1 MKSAYILF
9 FLFMTFLLQANNPVE
24 DYAYLRR
31 LMRENKTDSVL
42 IFVNSRLSNAEQL
55 DKAQLAHYQSF
66 KSTALLQTGKFAE
79 ALSFS
84 RMALSNAAAVKDS
97 ASLSEI
103 WKSASHAYNRNS
115 KLDSALLYTRLLYD
129 YARRAND
136 TKMTYSALVSL
147 GNIHL
152 QNKQFHLSLEFYQE
166 ALNISLASGIKN
178 NLPADYYNLGLAQY
192 TNKLYNQALISYDKA
207 AKLGLEQNN
216 LRLVARVYG
225 STADVMETQNRLD
238 DQLKYLKKANQLAA
252 QLQDKRLL
260 AMGCS
265 NLMHLHIKQGEYGK
279 VIEYGNQALKY
290 LKEQPL
296 IPLEIDVDS
305 MMYISHKAL
314 NQPEQAISFY
324 EAFTRL
330 NNALRNEEV
339 TLRLNELKSI
349 YEVEKKN
356 LTIKNQ
362 TTELLAAQ
370 RSSRINMLVISVL
383 SLLLLALL
391 AFRIRENFYK
401 KILFRKE
408 KETDLQL
415 ELMRS
420 RLNKKRVKEENP
432 ETGEE
437 ASGPAEERDEL
448 SPEKSLQIFSQIIE
462 IIETEK
468 LYLSPELDQKYIIKR
483 LNTNKRY
490 VYESVRV
497 HGGDNNF
504 KGLVNRLRINEAKR
518 IIQERLQAKED
529 INLPDVY
536 LSSGFTSKTS
546 FYRTFKSITGLPP
559 GDYVD
564 QLQREMRG

>member
-1 MKSAYILF
+1 
-9 FLFMTFLLQANNPVE
+9 
-24 DYAYLRR
+24 
-31 LMRENKTDSVL
+31 
-42 IFVNSRLSNAEQL
+42 
-55 DKAQLAHYQSF
+55 
-66 KSTALLQTGKFAE
+66 
-79 ALSFS
+79 
-84 RMALSNAAAVKDS
+84 
-97 ASLSEI
+97 
-103 WKSASHAYNRNS
+103 
-115 KLDSALLYTRLLYD
+115 
-129 YARRAND
+129 
-136 TKMTYSALVSL
+136 
-147 GNIHL
+147 
-152 QNKQFHLSLEFYQE
+152 
-166 ALNISLASGIKN
+166 LNISLASGIKN

-238 DQLKYLKKANQLAA
+238 DQLKYLKKANQLAG

-265 NLMHLHIKQGEYGK
+265 NLMHLHIKQGEYDK

>member
-1 MKSAYILF
+1 MKFAYLLF
-9 FLFMTFLLQANNPVE
+9 FFTTFLLQANNPGE
-24 DYAYLRR
+24 DYVYLRR
-31 LMRENKTDSVL
+31 LIRENKADSVL
-42 IFVNSRLSNAEQL
+42 IFVDSRLSNAEQL
-55 DKAQLAHYQSF
+55 DKTQLAHYQSF

-84 RMALSNAAAVKDS
+84 RLALSNAAAVKDS

-115 KLDSALLYTRLLYD
+115 KLDSALLYTRLLYG

-152 QNKQFHLSLEFYQE
+152 QNKQFQLSLEFYQE
-166 ALNISLASGIKN
+166 ALNISLANSIKN

-192 TNKLYNQALISYDKA
+192 TNKLYDQALISYDKA

-238 DQLKYLKKANQLAA
+238 EQLRYLKKANQLAA

-265 NLMHLHIKQGEYGK
+265 NLMHLYLKRGEHDK

-305 MMYISHKAL
+305 TMYISHKAL
-314 NQPEQAISFY
+314 NQPGQAISFY

-330 NNALRNEEV
+330 NNDLRNEEV
-339 TLRLNELKSI
+339 TLRLNELKSM
-349 YEVEKKN
+349 YEIEKKD

-401 KILFRKE
+401 RILFRKE
-408 KETDLQL
+408 KETDLQM

-420 RLNKKRVKEENP
+420 RLEKSLNKQEISENQEEEP
-432 ETGEE
+432 GRSED
-437 ASGPAEERDEL
+437 RDEL
-448 SPEKSLQIFSQIIE
+448 SPEKSQQIFTQIME

-497 HGGDNNF
+497 HGDHNF
-504 KGLVNRLRINEAKR
+504 KGLVNRLRVNEAKR
-518 IIQERLQAKED
+518 IIQERLQAKAD

-546 FYRTFKSITGLPP
+546 FYRTFKGITGLPP
-559 GDYVD
+559 GDYVE
-564 QLQREMRG
+564 QLEREMRG

>member
-1 MKSAYILF
+1 MKFAYILF
-9 FLFMTFLLQANNPVE
+9 FFTTFLLQANNPGE
-24 DYAYLRR
+24 DYVYLRR
-31 LMRENKTDSVL
+31 LIRENKADSVL
-42 IFVNSRLSNAEQL
+42 IFVDSRLSNAEQL
-55 DKAQLAHYQSF
+55 DKTQLAHYQSF

-84 RMALSNAAAVKDS
+84 RLALSNAAAVKDS

-115 KLDSALLYTRLLYD
+115 KLDSALLYTRLLYG

-152 QNKQFHLSLEFYQE
+152 QNKQFQLSLEFYQE
-166 ALNISLASGIKN
+166 ALNISLANSIKN

-192 TNKLYNQALISYDKA
+192 TNKLYDQALISYDKA

-238 DQLKYLKKANQLAA
+238 EQLKYLKKANQLAA

-265 NLMHLHIKQGEYGK
+265 NLMHLYLKRGEHDK

-296 IPLEIDVDS
+296 MPLEIDVDS

-314 NQPEQAISFY
+314 NQPGQAISFY

-330 NNALRNEEV
+330 NNDLRNEDV
-339 TLRLNELKSI
+339 TLRLNELKSM
-349 YEVEKKN
+349 YEIEKKD

-401 KILFRKE
+401 RILFRKE
-408 KETDLQL
+408 KETDLQM

-420 RLNKKRVKEENP
+420 RLEKSLNKQEISENQEEEP
-432 ETGEE
+432 GRSED
-437 ASGPAEERDEL
+437 RDEL
-448 SPEKSLQIFSQIIE
+448 SPEKSQQIFTQIME
-462 IIETEK
+462 VIETEK

-497 HGGDNNF
+497 HGDHNF
-504 KGLVNRLRINEAKR
+504 KGLVNRLRVNEAKR
-518 IIQERLQAKED
+518 IIQERLQAKAD

-559 GDYVD
+559 GDYVE
-564 QLQREMRG
+564 QLEREMRG

>member
-1 MKSAYILF
+1 MR
-9 FLFMTFLLQANNPVE
+9 LLYLLLLSSVALQLRANNPVAE
-24 DYAYLRR
+24 QEYLRR
-31 LMRENKTDSVL
+31 LVRENKTDSVL
-42 IFVNSRLSNAEQL
+42 IYVDGRLSGSEQPE
-55 DKAQLAHYQSF
+55 KAQLAYFHSL
-66 KSTALLQTGKFAE
+66 KSTALLYNGKFDE
-79 ALSFS
+79 SLIFTRLALANSP
-84 RMALSNAAAVKDS
+84 AVKDS
-97 ASLSEI
+97 ATLSEI
-103 WKSASHAYNRNS
+103 WKSASHSYNRNG
-115 KLDSALLYTRLLYD
+115 KLDSALLFTKLLYN

-136 TKMTYSALVSL
+136 VRMTYSALVSL

-152 QNKQFHLSLEFYQE
+152 QNKQFQLSLDFYQE
-166 ALNISLASGIKN
+166 ALNISLANNYKN
-178 NLPADYYNLGLAQY
+178 NLPADYYNLGLARF
-192 TNKLYNQALISYDKA
+192 TNKLYPQAEISFEKA
-207 AKLGLEQNN
+207 AALGLEQNN

-225 STADVMETQNRLD
+225 SIADIMDAQNKYD
-238 DQLKYLKKANQLAA
+238 EQLKYLKKANQIAA

-265 NLMHLHIKQGEYGK
+265 NLMHLYLKKNEYGK
-279 VIEYGNQALKY
+279 VIEYGNQALVY
-290 LKEQPL
+290 LKDQPL
-296 IPLEIDVDS
+296 IQLEIDIDS
-305 MMYISHKAL
+305 MMYASHKAL
-314 NQPEQAISFY
+314 NQPEQAIIFH

-330 NNALRNEEV
+330 NNTLRNEEV

-349 YEVEKKN
+349 HEIEKKN

-391 AFRIRENFYK
+391 AFRIRENLYK
-401 KILFRKE
+401 RVLYRKE

-420 RLNKKRVKEENP
+420 RLNKKRIWEENP

-437 ASGPAEERDEL
+437 ASSPAEERDEL
-448 SPEKSLQIFSQIIE
+448 SPEKSLQIFSQIME

-468 LYLSPELDQKYIIKR
+468 LYLSPELDQKYIVKR

-490 VYESVRV
+490 IYESVRV
-497 HGGDNNF
+497 HGDHNL

-529 INLPDVY
+529 INLPEVY

-546 FYRTFKSITGLPP
+546 FYRTFKSVTGLPP
-559 GDYVD
+559 GDYVA
-564 QLQREMRG
+564 QLERELK

>member
-1 MKSAYILF
+1 MKHLCIL
-9 FLFMTFLLQANNPVE
+9 LLTFMALHLLANNPAAE
-24 DYAYLRR
+24 YEYLRR
-31 LMRENKTDSVL
+31 LMRENKTDSALTYVDG
-42 IFVNSRLSNAEQL
+42 RLGNPDRLERG
-55 DKAQLAHYQSF
+55 QLAYYQSV
-66 KSTALLQTGKFAE
+66 KSTALLHVGRFEESLFFTRL
-79 ALSFS
+79 ALQNSPEVS
-84 RMALSNAAAVKDS
+84 DS
-97 ASLSEI
+97 AALSEI
-103 WKSASHAYNRNS
+103 WKSASHAYNRNG
-115 KLDSALLYTRLLYD
+115 KLDSALLYTRLLYG

-136 TKMTYSALVSL
+136 VRMTYSALVSL

-152 QNKQFHLSLEFYQE
+152 QNQQFELSLEFYRE
-166 ALNISLASGIKN
+166 ALNISITNNFKG
-178 NLPADYYNLGLAQY
+178 NLPADYYNLGLAQF
-192 TNKLYNQALISYDKA
+192 TNKLYSQALTSYDKA
-207 AKLGLEQNN
+207 AMLGLEQNN

-225 STADVMETQNRLD
+225 SIADIMEAQNRLD
-238 DQLKYLKKANQLAA
+238 EQSKYLKKANQLAA

-265 NLMHLHIKQGEYGK
+265 NLMHLHLKKGEYSK
-279 VIEYGNQALKY
+279 VIEYGDQALSY

-296 IPLEIDVDS
+296 VQLEINIDS
-305 MMYISHKAL
+305 MMYVSHKAL
-314 NQPEQAISFY
+314 NQPEQAILFY
-324 EAFTRL
+324 EAFNRL
-330 NNALRNEEV
+330 NNTLRNEEV

-349 YEVEKKN
+349 YEIEKKN

-391 AFRIRENFYK
+391 AFKIRENFYK
-401 KILFRKE
+401 RILFRKE

-420 RLNKKRVKEENP
+420 RLEKSLNKQENSENQEEEP
-432 ETGEE
+432 GRSED
-437 ASGPAEERDEL
+437 RDEL
-448 SPEKSLQIFSQIIE
+448 SPEKSQQIFTQIME

-497 HGGDNNF
+497 HGDHNF

-518 IIQERLQAKED
+518 IIQERLQAKAD

-559 GDYVD
+559 GDYVE
-564 QLQREMRG
+564 QLEREMRG

>member
-1 MKSAYILF
+1 MKFAYILF
-9 FLFMTFLLQANNPVE
+9 FFTTFLLQANNPGE
-24 DYAYLRR
+24 DYVYLRR
-31 LMRENKTDSVL
+31 LIRENKADSVL
-42 IFVNSRLSNAEQL
+42 IFVDSRLSNAEQL
-55 DKAQLAHYQSF
+55 DKTQLAHYQSF

-84 RMALSNAAAVKDS
+84 RLALSNAAAVKDS

-115 KLDSALLYTRLLYD
+115 KLDSALLYTRLLYG

-152 QNKQFHLSLEFYQE
+152 QNKQFQLSLEFYQE
-166 ALNISLASGIKN
+166 ALNISLANSIKN

-192 TNKLYNQALISYDKA
+192 TNKLYDQALISYDKA

-238 DQLKYLKKANQLAA
+238 EQLKYLKKANQLAA

-265 NLMHLHIKQGEYGK
+265 NLMHLYLKRGEHDK

-296 IPLEIDVDS
+296 MPLEIDVDS

-314 NQPEQAISFY
+314 NQPGQAISFY

-330 NNALRNEEV
+330 NNDLRNEDV
-339 TLRLNELKSI
+339 TLRLNELKSM
-349 YEVEKKN
+349 YEIEKKD

-401 KILFRKE
+401 RILFRKE
-408 KETDLQL
+408 KETDLQM

-420 RLNKKRVKEENP
+420 RLEKSLNKQEISENQEEEP
-432 ETGEE
+432 GRSED
-437 ASGPAEERDEL
+437 RDEL
-448 SPEKSLQIFSQIIE
+448 SPEKSQQIFTQIME

-497 HGGDNNF
+497 HGDHNF
-504 KGLVNRLRINEAKR
+504 KGLVNRLRVNEAKR
-518 IIQERLQAKED
+518 IIQERLQAKAD

-559 GDYVD
+559 GDYVE
-564 QLQREMRG
+564 QLEREMRG

>member
-1 MKSAYILF
+1 MR
-9 FLFMTFLLQANNPVE
+9 LLYLLLLSSVALQLRANNPVAE
-24 DYAYLRR
+24 QEYLRR
-31 LMRENKTDSVL
+31 LVRENKTDSVL
-42 IFVNSRLSNAEQL
+42 IYVDGRLSGSEQPE
-55 DKAQLAHYQSF
+55 KGQLAYFHSI
-66 KSTALLQTGKFAE
+66 KSTALLYNGKFDE
-79 ALSFS
+79 SLIFTRLALANSP
-84 RMALSNAAAVKDS
+84 AVKDS
-97 ASLSEI
+97 ATLSEI
-103 WKSASHAYNRNS
+103 WKSASHSYNRNG
-115 KLDSALLYTRLLYD
+115 KLDSALLFTKLLYN

-136 TKMTYSALVSL
+136 VRMTYSALVSL

-152 QNKQFHLSLEFYQE
+152 QNKHFQLSLDFYQE
-166 ALNISLASGIKN
+166 ALNISLANNYKN

-192 TNKLYNQALISYDKA
+192 TNTLYPQAEISFEKA
-207 AKLGLEQNN
+207 AVLGLEQNN

-225 STADVMETQNRLD
+225 SIADIMEAQNKYD
-238 DQLKYLKKANQLAA
+238 EQLKYLKKANQIAA

-265 NLMHLHIKQGEYGK
+265 NLMHLYLKKNEYGK
-279 VIEYGNQALKY
+279 VIEYGNQALGY
-290 LKEQPL
+290 LKQQPL
-296 IPLEIDVDS
+296 IQLEIDIDS
-305 MMYISHKAL
+305 MMYVSHKAS
-314 NQPEQAISFY
+314 NQPEQAIIFH

-330 NNALRNEEV
+330 NNTLRNEEV

-349 YEVEKKN
+349 HEIEKKN

-391 AFRIRENFYK
+391 AFRIRENLYK
-401 KILFRKE
+401 RVLYRKE

-420 RLNKKRVKEENP
+420 RLNKKRIGEENP

-437 ASGPAEERDEL
+437 ASSPAEERDEL
-448 SPEKSLQIFSQIIE
+448 SPEKSLQIFSQIME

-468 LYLSPELDQKYIIKR
+468 LYLSPELDQKYIVKR

-490 VYESVRV
+490 IYESVRV
-497 HGGDNNF
+497 HGDHNL

-518 IIQERLQAKED
+518 IIQERLRAKED
-529 INLPDVY
+529 INLPEVY
-536 LSSGFTSKTS
+536 ISSGFTSKTS
-546 FYRTFKSITGLPP
+546 FYRTFKSVTGLPP
-559 GDYVD
+559 GDYVA
-564 QLQREMRG
+564 QLERELK

>member
-1 MKSAYILF
+1 MKSAYVLF
-9 FLFMTFLLQANNPVE
+9 FSFMTFLLQANNPVE
-24 DYAYLRR
+24 DYTDLRR
-31 LMRENKTDSVL
+31 LMRENKPDSVL
-42 IFVNSRLSNAEQL
+42 IFVDSRLANAEQL

-66 KSTALLQTGKFAE
+66 KSMALLQTGKFEE

-84 RMALSNAAAVKDS
+84 RLSLSNAAAVRDS

-103 WKSASHAYNRNS
+103 WRSASHAYNRNS
-115 KLDSALLYTRLLYD
+115 KLDSALLYTRLLYG

-152 QNKQFHLSLEFYQE
+152 QNKQFQLSLEFYQE
-166 ALNISLASGIKN
+166 ALNISLANGIKN
-178 NLPADYYNLGLAQY
+178 NLPGDYYNLGLAQY
-192 TNKLYNQALISYDKA
+192 TNKLYDQALISYDKA

-225 STADVMETQNRLD
+225 STADIMETQNRLD
-238 DQLKYLKKANQLAA
+238 EQLKYLKKANQLAA

-265 NLMHLHIKQGEYGK
+265 NLMHLHIRQGEYDK

-305 MMYISHKAL
+305 MMYVSHKAL
-314 NQPEQAISFY
+314 NQPGQAILFY

-330 NNALRNEEV
+330 NNTLRNEEV
-339 TLRLNELKSI
+339 TLRLNELKSM
-349 YEVEKKN
+349 YEIEKKD

-437 ASGPAEERDEL
+437 ASSPAEERDEL

>member
-1 MKSAYILF
+1 MS
-9 FLFMTFLLQANNPVE
+9 
-24 DYAYLRR
+24 
-31 LMRENKTDSVL
+31 
-42 IFVNSRLSNAEQL
+42 
-55 DKAQLAHYQSF
+55 
-66 KSTALLQTGKFAE
+66 
-79 ALSFS
+79 
-84 RMALSNAAAVKDS
+84 DS
-97 ASLSEI
+97 AALSEI
-103 WKSASHAYNRNS
+103 WKSASHTYNRNG
-115 KLDSALLYTRLLYD
+115 KLDSALLYTRLLYG

-136 TKMTYSALVSL
+136 VRMTYSALVSL

-152 QNKQFHLSLEFYQE
+152 QNQQFELSLEFYRE
-166 ALNISLASGIKN
+166 ALNISITNNFKG
-178 NLPADYYNLGLAQY
+178 NLPADYYNLGLAQF
-192 TNKLYNQALISYDKA
+192 TNKLYSQALTSYDKA
-207 AKLGLEQNN
+207 AMLGLEQNN

-225 STADVMETQNRLD
+225 SIADIMEAQNRLD
-238 DQLKYLKKANQLAA
+238 EQSKYLKKANQLAA

-265 NLMHLHIKQGEYGK
+265 NLMHLHLKKGEYSK
-279 VIEYGNQALKY
+279 VIEYGDQALSY

-296 IPLEIDVDS
+296 VQLEINIDS
-305 MMYISHKAL
+305 MMYVSHKAL
-314 NQPEQAISFY
+314 NQPEQAILFY
-324 EAFTRL
+324 EAFNRL
-330 NNALRNEEV
+330 NNTLRNEEV

-349 YEVEKKN
+349 YEIEKKN

-391 AFRIRENFYK
+391 AFKIRENFYK
-401 KILFRKE
+401 RILFRKE

-420 RLNKKRVKEENP
+420 RLEKSLNKQENSENQEEEP
-432 ETGEE
+432 GRSED
-437 ASGPAEERDEL
+437 RDEL
-448 SPEKSLQIFSQIIE
+448 SPEKSQQIFTQIME

-497 HGGDNNF
+497 HGDHNF

-518 IIQERLQAKED
+518 IIQERLQAKAD

-559 GDYVD
+559 GDYVE
-564 QLQREMRG
+564 QLEREMRG

>member
-24 DYAYLRR
+24 DYADLRR

-42 IFVNSRLSNAEQL
+42 IFVNSRLSNADQL

-115 KLDSALLYTRLLYD
+115 KLDSALLYTRLLYG

-152 QNKQFHLSLEFYQE
+152 QNKQFQLSLEFYQE
-166 ALNISLASGIKN
+166 ALNISLANGIKN
-178 NLPADYYNLGLAQY
+178 NLPGDYYNLGLAQY
-192 TNKLYNQALISYDKA
+192 TNKLYDQALISYDKA

-225 STADVMETQNRLD
+225 STADIMETQNRLD

>member
-1 MKSAYILF
+1 MKFAYILF
-9 FLFMTFLLQANNPVE
+9 FFTTFLLQANNPGE
-24 DYAYLRR
+24 DYVYLRR
-31 LMRENKTDSVL
+31 LMRENKADSVL
-42 IFVNSRLSNAEQL
+42 IFVDSRLSNAEQL
-55 DKAQLAHYQSF
+55 DKTQLAHYQSF

-84 RMALSNAAAVKDS
+84 RLALSNAAAVKDS

-115 KLDSALLYTRLLYD
+115 KLDSALLYTRLLYG

-152 QNKQFHLSLEFYQE
+152 QNKQFQLSLEFYQE
-166 ALNISLASGIKN
+166 ALNISLANSIKN

-192 TNKLYNQALISYDKA
+192 TNKLYDQALISYDKA

-238 DQLKYLKKANQLAA
+238 EQLKYLKKANQLAA

-265 NLMHLHIKQGEYGK
+265 NLMHLYLKRGEHDK

-296 IPLEIDVDS
+296 MPLEIDVDS

-314 NQPEQAISFY
+314 NQPGQAISFY

-330 NNALRNEEV
+330 NNDLRNEDV
-339 TLRLNELKSI
+339 TLRLNELKSM
-349 YEVEKKN
+349 YEIEKKD

-401 KILFRKE
+401 RILFRKE
-408 KETDLQL
+408 KETDLQM

-420 RLNKKRVKEENP
+420 RLEKSLNKQEISENQEEEP
-432 ETGEE
+432 GRSED
-437 ASGPAEERDEL
+437 RDEL
-448 SPEKSLQIFSQIIE
+448 SPEKSQQIFTQIME

-497 HGGDNNF
+497 HGDHNF
-504 KGLVNRLRINEAKR
+504 KGLVNRLRVNEAKR
-518 IIQERLQAKED
+518 IIQERLQAKAD

-559 GDYVD
+559 GDYVE
-564 QLQREMRG
+564 QLEREMRG

>member
-1 MKSAYILF
+1 MKFAYILF
-9 FLFMTFLLQANNPVE
+9 FFTTFLLQANNPGE
-24 DYAYLRR
+24 DYVYLRR
-31 LMRENKTDSVL
+31 LMRENKADSVL
-42 IFVNSRLSNAEQL
+42 IFVDSRLSNAEQL
-55 DKAQLAHYQSF
+55 DKTQLAHYQSF

-84 RMALSNAAAVKDS
+84 RLALSNAAAVKDS

-115 KLDSALLYTRLLYD
+115 KLDSALLYTRLLYG

-152 QNKQFHLSLEFYQE
+152 QNKQFQLSLEFYQE
-166 ALNISLASGIKN
+166 ALNISLANSIKN

-192 TNKLYNQALISYDKA
+192 TNKLYDQALISYDKA

-238 DQLKYLKKANQLAA
+238 EQLKYLKKANQLAA

-265 NLMHLHIKQGEYGK
+265 NLMHLYLKRGEHDK

-296 IPLEIDVDS
+296 MPLEIDVDS

-314 NQPEQAISFY
+314 NQPGQAISFY

-330 NNALRNEEV
+330 NNDLRNEDV
-339 TLRLNELKSI
+339 TLRLNELKSM
-349 YEVEKKN
+349 YEIEKKD

-401 KILFRKE
+401 RILFRKE
-408 KETDLQL
+408 KETDLQM

-420 RLNKKRVKEENP
+420 RLEKSLNKQEISENQEEEP
-432 ETGEE
+432 GRSED
-437 ASGPAEERDEL
+437 RDEL
-448 SPEKSLQIFSQIIE
+448 SPEKSQQIFTQIME

-497 HGGDNNF
+497 HGDHNF
-504 KGLVNRLRINEAKR
+504 KGLVNRLRVNEAKR
-518 IIQERLQAKED
+518 IIQERLQAKAD

-559 GDYVD
+559 GDYVE
-564 QLQREMRG
+564 QLERELRG